1 MGSERIIY
9 VPEAGVNGV
18 DGSASTNLLRNE
30 CDDDDDECDDDDDAR
45 DGYAMYN
52 GIN

>member
-30 CDDDDDECDDDDDAR
+30 CDDDDAAR
-45 DGYAMYN
+45 DGYGMYN